1 MSEGPSVV
9 KALVLLVALSWG
21 DRHSDCQA
29 AGPLHIHLWGHP
41 QKQAPRCWQ
50 YPPTTAGS
58 HQDEKFRLWAFSP
71 WLNAP
76 CAKSQSGL
84 WVDSVLF
91 ANVNLWFHLYSN
103 VFFPFSSTEETQQM
117 FSLNQTLISWIYPIE
132 GHVMKIHATQ
142 IDFIL

>member
-1 MSEGPSVV
+1 MLTMS
-9 KALVLLVALSWG
+9 
-21 DRHSDCQA
+21 
-29 AGPLHIHLWGHP
+29 
-41 QKQAPRCWQ
+41 
-50 YPPTTAGS
+50 PTTAGS

-76 CAKSQSGL
+76 SAKSQSGL

-91 ANVNLWFHLYSN
+91 ANVNLSFHLYSN

-132 GHVMKIHATQ
+132 GHVMKIYATQ